1 MTIGEIIQR
10 ERTRLGLSQE
20 KLAEQV
26 GAGGR
31 ST

>member
-26 GAGGR
+26 GCPAR
-31 ST
+31 R